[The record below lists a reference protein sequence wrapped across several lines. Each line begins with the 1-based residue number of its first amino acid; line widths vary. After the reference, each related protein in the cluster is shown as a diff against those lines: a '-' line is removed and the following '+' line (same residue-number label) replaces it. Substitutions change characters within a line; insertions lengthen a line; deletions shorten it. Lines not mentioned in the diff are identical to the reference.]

1 METTKNGHVAV
12 RFVDGGEYR
21 VTVVPVDLEFRTE
34 SGIGHSLYRLHLRV
48 VTDDSDGF
56 QGQKVQVSFWDR
68 GDHERVE
75 FIRALIGRRCH
86 AEFHGELRG
95 KYRNYWLDEIVPL
108 DGEEAERIA
117 AAVPERLAQSVP
129 EHATAVPATETV
141 STETEARLD
150 RDTASV
156 LLAAVLTVVETVM
169 AVPAETATG
178 LVAEHLGAAEGLLAC
193 VRQTPRAPEPGAAEL
208 PIETPETE
216 VSAEMPIDVPDDD
229 LPF

>member
-1 METTKNGHVAV
+1 METTNNGHVAV

-21 VTVVPVDLEFRTE
+21 TTVVPVDLEFRTE

-48 VTDDSDGF
+48 VTDDSVGF
-56 QGQKVQVSFWDR
+56 QGQKVQVSFWDK

-86 AEFHGELRG
+86 AEFHGELFRT
-95 KYRNYWLDEIVPL
+95 YRNYWLDEIAPL
-108 DGEEAERIA
+108 DGEEAGRIA

-141 STETEARLD
+141 STETVARLD

-169 AVPAETATG
+169 AVPTETATE

-193 VRQTPRAPEPGAAEL
+193 LLQASRVPEPGRAEL
-208 PIETPETE
+208 PIETPEKE

>member
-86 AEFHGELRG
+86 AEFHGELFRT
-95 KYRNYWLDEIVPL
+95 YRNYWLDEIAPL
-108 DGEEAERIA
+108 DGEEAGRIA

-169 AVPAETATG
+169 AVPTETATG
-178 LVAEHLGAAEGLLAC
+178 MVAEHLGAAERLLAC
-193 VRQTPRAPEPGAAEL
+193 LLQASRTPEPGRAEL
-208 PIETPETE
+208 PIEMPEKE